1 MKQIIWC
8 MERLRHIL
16 RGPAIFIIP
25 IAAAFLLGL
34 TSIFSGLSL
43 DDYIARAAMVRSDS
57 LPQFLNRSPLD
68 AFSFT
73 TRNNPIAMREGMERG
88 IWPWWTA
95 HEYKIAFCR
104 PLASLT
110 HWFDYNTFKDAY
122 WAMHLHSIIWYAL
135 LVLVATCAYRRF
147 LPAPWIAGM
156 AALLYAIDS
165 GHGLGVAYIS
175 NRHAILT
182 TLCSILALICYDSW
196 RRNQDTR
203 AGAAASLFYCIGL
216 LTGESTV
223 SLCAYLFSY
232 AVFIEKGSFWK
243 KLTPLIPFAVITIIW
258 RLIYAAYSFSVAGTS
273 LYVDPLH
280 DTASFVASFLP
291 RILALLLSQ
300 FIWSHAV
307 LTNFLPQ
314 NLVPVYCVV
323 AIFILLL
330 MYCAVR
336 PLMNNASIRFFGLGT
351 ALSMV
356 PFCTALPDDR
366 LLMLPGFGAIGI
378 IAAFLA
384 AVGDR
389 AAASCFNTRLRRTMA
404 VLFFMVHFI
413 LAPVQFQ
420 TNAFIVYLLQNP
432 VNKITEAISKC
443 SLTPD
448 TKVVLLNAPMDITV
462 TYVFFTLMERGVI
475 PPPMLLLSAG
485 ETDVVV
491 NRTDDRTLHLHLRE
505 GLCGAVV
512 FERVF
517 RGNPTAIKI
526 GDTFDL
532 PDVSVL
538 VEGLTSDGRPAD
550 LSYTFKQPLET
561 SAMKWFYCTG
571 QGLRP
576 FTLPAVGAEV
586 TIPKLPHF
594 IKLMIMNITS

>member
-25 IAAAFLLGL
+25 VAAACLLGL

-43 DDYIARAAMVRSDS
+43 DDYISRAAMVQSDS

-73 TRNNPIAMREGMERG
+73 TRNDPGAMREGIERG

-95 HEYKIAFCR
+95 PEYKISFCR
-104 PLASLT
+104 PLVSLT

-122 WAMHLHSIIWYAL
+122 WAMHLHSTIWYAL
-135 LVLVATCAYRRF
+135 LVLVAACAYRRF
-147 LPAPWIAGM
+147 FSTPWIAGM

-175 NRHAILT
+175 NRHAVIT
-182 TLCSILALICYDSW
+182 VLCSILTLIFYDSW

-203 AGAAASLFYCIGL
+203 AGVAASLFYCIGL

-232 AVFIEKGSFWK
+232 AVFIEKGSIWK

-258 RLIYAAYSFSVAGTS
+258 RLIYVAYSFSVAGTS

-280 DTASFVASFLP
+280 DTASFMASFLP
-291 RILALLLSQ
+291 RISALLLSQ
-300 FIWSHAV
+300 FIGSHAV
-307 LTNFLPQ
+307 LTNFLQP
-314 NLVPVYCVV
+314 NLIPAYCAV
-323 AIFILLL
+323 AIFLLLL
-330 MYCAVR
+330 MYYAVH
-336 PLMNNASIRFFGLGT
+336 PLMNKASMRFFGLGT

-366 LLMLPGFGAIGI
+366 LLILPGFGAIGI

-389 AAASCFNTRLRRTMA
+389 AAASCFNTKLRRTMA

-432 VNKITEAISKC
+432 VNKIAKDISTC

-491 NRTDDRTLHLHLRE
+491 ERTDDRTLHLHLRE
-505 GLCGAVV
+505 GLCGAV
-512 FERVF
+512 FERIF
-517 RGNPTAIKI
+517 RGNPTLIKV

-550 LSYTFKQPLET
+550 LSYTFRQPLET
-561 SAMKWFYCTG
+561 SAMKWFYCTW

-594 IKLMIMNITS
+594 IKLMLMNI